1 MGTMAKKIRQLRQ
14 DSIISSI
21 KDGLPRGDS
30 LALDRRKS
38 EQMRVYEKWLQET
51 FWPQALRGT
60 VAFLIVVFVLV
71 LLMPTKQVAKK
82 HQTNKNMAEPP
93 APKIQKDPRE
103 VESSQRSAAREE
115 KKDKK
120 SIRKFLNACTGT
132 ATVIVAG
139 TAGAYW
145 LLNYFKNEGL
155 NPKLK
160 ECPQGQVP
168 TEQGCVPLPMWQR
181 FWSWLG
187 ALFTG

>member
-51 FWPQALRGT
+51 FWPQAFRGA

-82 HQTNKNMAEPP
+82 PQTKKVTKPP
-93 APKIQKDPRE
+93 TPEIQKTLEVPKRE
-103 VESSQRSAAREE
+103 VESSRRSAAREE

-132 ATVIVAG
+132 ATGIVAG
-139 TAGAYW
+139 TAGAY
-145 LLNYFKNEGL
+145 
-155 NPKLK
+155 
-160 ECPQGQVP
+160 C
-168 TEQGCVPLPMWQR
+168 
-181 FWSWLG
+181 S
-187 ALFTG
+187 